1 MTLIVSVQNSKG
13 GVGKTTT
20 AMYLAAALE
29 KNYSVEVWDAD
40 PQGTASEWSEM
51 CAEAGTPLPFEVR
64 PANISTLR
72 KRQTGSDV
80 VLIDTPPGAPDIL
93 NAATARA
100 DIVLIPALPGAIE
113 LNRVWSTLDAL
124 GSKPAI
130 VLLTNVNKRT
140 RTYRAA
146 RRVLADEGVAVFDTD
161 IKHSEALFAQSNM
174 YPTKTFQYGD
184 VALELMDL
192 MKGAA

>member
-20 AMYLAAALE
+20 AMYLATALE
-29 KNYSVEVWDAD
+29 RNYTVEVWDAD

-51 CAEAGTPLPFEVR
+51 CTEAGTPLPFDVR

-72 KRQTGSDV
+72 KRQTRSDV

-100 DIVLIPALPGAIE
+100 DIVLIPTLPGAIE

-124 GSKPAI
+124 GSKRAI
-130 VLLTNVNKRT
+130 VLLTKVNRRT
-140 RTYRAA
+140 VSYRVA
-146 RRVLADEGVAVFDTD
+146 RRVLDEEGVAVFDAD
-161 IKHSEALFAQSNM
+161 IKTSEALFAQANT
-174 YPTKTFQYGD
+174 YPSKTFQYGD
-184 VALELMDL
+184 VALEMMEL